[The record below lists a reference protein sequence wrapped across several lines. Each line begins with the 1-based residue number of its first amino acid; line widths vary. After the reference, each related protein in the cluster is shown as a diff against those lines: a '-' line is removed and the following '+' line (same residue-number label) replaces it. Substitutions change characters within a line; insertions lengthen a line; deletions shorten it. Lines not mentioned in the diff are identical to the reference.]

1 MDGWVPDSYV
11 EGEGEEGRDGP
22 LYSEV
27 LRMGLDRE
35 REGRNRKDDE
45 LRSTGSLVL

>member
-11 EGEGEEGRDGP
+11 EGEGNDKEMDGP
-22 LYSEV
+22 LYSDV

-35 REGRNRKDDE
+35 REERNREDGAR
-45 LRSTGSLVL
+45 RSTS

>member
-11 EGEGEEGRDGP
+11 EGEEEEREMDGP
-22 LYSEV
+22 LYTEV

-35 REGRNRKDDE
+35 REEKNRNQD
-45 LRSTGSLVL
+45 

>member
-11 EGEGEEGRDGP
+11 EGEEEERDRDGP

-35 REGRNRKDDE
+35 REERNRNQD
-45 LRSTGSLVL
+45 